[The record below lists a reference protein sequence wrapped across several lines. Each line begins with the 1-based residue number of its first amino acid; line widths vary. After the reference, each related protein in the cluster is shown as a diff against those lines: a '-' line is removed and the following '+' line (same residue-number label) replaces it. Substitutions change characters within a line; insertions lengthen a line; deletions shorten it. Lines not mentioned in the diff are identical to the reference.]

1 MLRDEVD
8 YAIPLG
14 TVGRWLGGW
23 FVRRKLEA
31 MFGYRHE
38 TTRRLIESGE
48 WTVTTPASDAAS
60 AQAV

>member
-8 YAIPLG
+8 YSVPLG
-14 TVGRWLGGW
+14 VVGRWLGGW
-23 FVRRKLEA
+23 LVRRKLEA

-48 WTVTTPASDAAS
+48 WTSTPQASDTPS
-60 AQAV
+60 AKAM